1 MRPLTPERLLE
12 VWERCQGHGATVRA
26 LALLAAAS
34 PEVSWDELGSLPLG
48 ERDRRLLQL
57 REEALGSR
65 LEGLAHCP
73 GCSEP
78 LDVALDGRDLRT
90 GGDVDPPGELELAR
104 DGLELRFRLP
114 NSFDLLAVE
123 RCPAVEEARRQL
135 AGLCL
140 LEARRGGEPVA
151 AEDLSEDDL
160 TVLGEGMAEAD
171 PGAELLLELR
181 CPACGE
187 GWWELLDVASFFWA
201 ELEVQARHLL
211 RQIHVLARAYGWREP
226 DVLALSPWR
235 RGIYLE
241 MAGA

>member
-34 PEVSWDELGSLPLG
+34 PEASWDELGSLPLG
-48 ERDRRLLQL
+48 ERDRRLFQL
-57 REEALGSR
+57 REEALGAR
-65 LEGLAHCP
+65 LDGLARCP
-73 GCSEP
+73 GCGEP
-78 LDVALDGRDLRT
+78 LDVALDGRELRS
-90 GGDVDPPGELELAR
+90 GGDAGPPAEFELAQ

-123 RCPAVEEARRQL
+123 LCPAVEEARRQL
-135 AGLCL
+135 AELCL
-140 LEARRGGEPVA
+140 LEARLNGDPVA
-151 AEDLSEDDL
+151 AGDLSEDDL
-160 TVLGEGMAEAD
+160 AALGEGMAEAD

-187 GWWELLDVASFFWA
+187 GWWELLDVATFFWA
-201 ELEVQARHLL
+201 ELEVQARQLL
-211 RQIHVLARAYGWREP
+211 RQVHVLARAYGWHEA